1 MKMYRIIIV
10 LVLYRALNIF
20 TFRRKS
26 CIWVS
31 NKAVVVQAWRKLN
44 NHVSVLSHYI
54 VRCISKHLEHMQNIE
69 TMHYYV
75 SNNTGYSFSLVLL
88 DLKEFY
94 YECKPVIKKN
104 KVWFIMQPYL
114 TPASMYV
121 FLVHSTFPHYQ
132 MLYYLGYAMKNFVN
146 QYQLQTCYLEFKRY
160 IYSMSMKRKTQS

>member
-1 MKMYRIIIV
+1 MKMYRIITV
-10 LVLYRALNIF
+10 SVLYRALNIF

-31 NKAVVVQAWRKLN
+31 NKAVVVQAWRKLT

-94 YECKPVIKKN
+94 YECKPVIKKIRYDLLCSRI
-104 KVWFIMQPYL
+104 WRLRQC
-114 TPASMYV
+114 TC
-121 FLVHSTFPHYQ
+121 FLCT
-132 MLYYLGYAMKNFVN
+132 VN
-146 QYQLQTCYLEFKRY
+146 IL
-160 IYSMSMKRKTQS
+160 